1 MPRCQSLAHTLTSL
15 STHITNPLQDLQ
27 HVSCLTSMTRL
38 QLSIDF
44 PQASQPGAL
53 DQMTAQ
59 ITQITG
65 LKALRLYNFPHSS
78 AKSMSLGLSNLQ
90 ELESAGFGP
99 VLDVQH
105 CTQLTCLDGEGSL
118 KQVYLPAG
126 QLCCLEQLSLNITS
140 GCTLFNLGDAL
151 RLSSLAFIKQCPID
165 VQRVSSSTF
174 TNSSSAGSWP
184 LLPSL
189 HSLRIGVMRCA
200 PPAIWAKYGSFC
212 ELELASY
219 RHPMLPAWFADLTSL
234 KKLTL
239 GSTSLQQF
247 PSSVL
252 ELTQLQE
259 LCLCLTIF
267 PKYIV
272 QFASFLHLSSLILRL
287 DCSVKV
293 SANDAHLPAFQDSV
307 RNLEAT
313 LLKRLPNASVRMVAG
328 GRGWTFEQNL

>member
-1 MPRCQSLAHTLTSL
+1 MAVSPDGWTRRVGLAHCRLSTTVRTGVWLLSNRTIASSWCQLSWNFRYARFVFESVRSHHALDSDRHFLCACAEGKVLSLPRCQSLAHTLTSL
-15 STHITNPLQDLQ
+15 STHITNPLEDLQ

-38 QLSIDF
+38 QLSINF

-151 RLSSLAFIKQCPID
+151 RLSSLTFIKQCPID

-189 HSLRIGVMRCA
+189 HSLRIGVMLLLLFGQSMGVCA
-200 PPAIWAKYGSFC
+200 SLSWHHTAIPCYQ
-212 ELELASY
+212 
-219 RHPMLPAWFADLTSL
+219 
-234 KKLTL
+234 L
-239 GSTSLQQF
+239 GLQ
-247 PSSVL
+247 
-252 ELTQLQE
+252 
-259 LCLCLTIF
+259 I
-267 PKYIV
+267 
-272 QFASFLHLSSLILRL
+272 
-287 DCSVKV
+287 
-293 SANDAHLPAFQDSV
+293 
-307 RNLEAT
+307 
-313 LLKRLPNASVRMVAG
+313 
-328 GRGWTFEQNL
+328 